1 MNDEVEIQV
10 MEYEGK
16 KYFLFKTLKENKNT
30 YYYFSNIEDNMDYL
44 ILKDDLEDDSNF
56 VTLDSD
62 EEERHVLELIAR
74 KLEENI

>member
-16 KYFLFKTLKENKNT
+16 KYFLFKTLKEGENT
-30 YYYFSNIEDNMDYL
+30 YYYFSNIEDNMDHL

-56 VTLDSD
+56 VTLDSK
-62 EEERHVLELIAR
+62 EEENHVLKLIVER
-74 KLEENI
+74 LENNI